1 MEQKRNEDQ
10 LIDPNEMENAKEIA
24 LRFLAYRDRTSAEV
38 RDHLTGKGIDRAA
51 ADAVV
56 GGLVEAKILDDADLC
71 LRLIRYAMERKKGR
85 QRIARE
91 LAQKGLPQDLI
102 RDLLEDEYPKEEELA
117 AAKVQAERS
126 LTQKGE
132 TGAPTKND
140 LARVSRRL
148 AAQGFSTDII
158 YRTISDLTRIY
169 P

>member
-1 MEQKRNEDQ
+1 MTEK
-10 LIDPNEMENAKEIA
+10 NATDNTREIA

-38 RDHLTGKGIDRAA
+38 LAHLTGKGIDRAA
-51 ADAVV
+51 ADAAVA
-56 GGLVEAKILDDADLC
+56 GLVEAKILDDADLC

-102 RDLLEDEYPKEEELA
+102 RDLLDSEYSKEDELA
-117 AAKVQAERS
+117 AAKDQAEKS
-126 LTQKGE
+126 LAQKGE

-158 YRTISDLTRIY
+158 YRIIGDLTRNY
-169 P
+169 S

>member
-1 MEQKRNEDQ
+1 MTDQ
-10 LIDPNEMENAKEIA
+10 NAIENAKEMA
-24 LRFLAYRDRTSAEV
+24 LKFLAYRDRTSAEV
-38 RDHLTGKGIDRAA
+38 RAHLTDKGIDRAA

-56 GGLVEAKILDDADLC
+56 AGLVEAKILDDADLC

-102 RDLLEDEYPKEEELA
+102 RDLLDSEYSKEDELA
-117 AAKVQAERS
+117 AAKDQAQRS

-148 AAQGFSTDII
+148 ASQGFTTDII
-158 YRTISDLTRIY
+158 YRVIGDLTRIY

>member
-1 MEQKRNEDQ
+1 MTERNA
-10 LIDPNEMENAKEIA
+10 IENAKEMA
-24 LRFLAYRDRTSAEV
+24 LKFLAYRDRTSVEV
-38 RDHLTGKGIDRAA
+38 IDHLTGKGVTRAA

-91 LAQKGLPQDLI
+91 LQQKGLPQDLV
-102 RDLLEDEYPKEEELA
+102 RDLLDSEYPKEDEIK
-117 AAKVQAERS
+117 AAKDQAERS
-126 LTQKGE
+126 LREKAT

-140 LARVSRRL
+140 LARLSRRL

-158 YRTISDLTRIY
+158 YRIIGDLTRNY